1 MIIVPLSSFIIFYIC
16 LPSLPHLPSLPGFTY
31 LSLCQDSSDQGRVSH
46 SDAAGFQ
53 DARIL
58 NDLDQANAEAV
69 LSDPTKWIIEDQP
82 QHATTGNPRSNV
94 AKLSTYR
101 YK

>member
-1 MIIVPLSSFIIFYIC
+1 MFTIFTTFTIFTWV
-16 LPSLPHLPSLPGFTY
+16 PGFTY

>member
-1 MIIVPLSSFIIFYIC
+1 
-16 LPSLPHLPSLPGFTY
+16 
-31 LSLCQDSSDQGRVSH
+31 VSH